1 MIMKP
6 IVEILEDKCNLSYSC
21 VRVCPVNA
29 IEIKVNKDYARV
41 IPERCIGCGECTSV
55 CPENAIVY
63 RDSKLES
70 KSILKSKHKKVAIV
84 APSISGE
91 FHDIADYRKFVQM
104 IKHLGFDYVNEVS
117 FGADIIALKYAE
129 LIKNF
134 KGKYYI
140 STACPVVVQH
150 IQKFQPEL
158 LDNLTPLVSPMI
170 ATAKIAR
177 NLYGDDIKIIYIG
190 PCIESKNEA
199 TLYDKDGKID
209 SVLTFQELRELFAE
223 FDIHQTTLEFSEF
236 DTPIGYKG
244 SLFPIAN
251 GILQAAN
258 ISEDLLEGLVITAEG
273 KSNILNATKQFN
285 SDIDT
290 IKKHFNLYFCEG
302 CLMGPGTTKGGE
314 KFIRRTRVTD
324 YANKRLGKFD
334 LNNWKKEIDK
344 FWNIDYSRK
353 FTANDQRIEAPTED
367 KIQEILKSIGK
378 DDRNTDLGC
387 NACGYNTCREFAIA
401 VAKGLAKT
409 DMCLTFTLRNRHDY
423 IKALKTTNEKL
434 AQTQKAL
441 KESEQLA
448 LKEKETAQEA
458 SDTIS
463 NMLQKLPS
471 GVVIIDKNLKII
483 QSNNSFIEML
493 GEEAKAIDEVIP
505 GLKGADLKTLL
516 PFIIYN
522 LFSNVFSTNNNIL
535 NRDIHIDD
543 KLLNL
548 SVFTIRKDKIVGA
561 VFRDMYSPEVR
572 KEEVMKRV
580 TDVIDKNLSMVQ
592 KIGFLLGEG
601 ASETEQML
609 NSIIELYKM
618 NKKEKQ

>member
-1 MIMKP
+1 MRP

-29 IEIKVNKDYARV
+29 IEVKVNKDYAHV

-55 CPENAIVY
+55 CPEDAIIY
-63 RDSKLES
+63 RDSKQET
-70 KSILKSKHKKVAIV
+70 KRILKTNHKKVAIV

-91 FHDIADYRKFVQM
+91 FHDITDYRKFVQM

-158 LDNLTPLVSPMI
+158 LDNLVPLVSPMI

-190 PCIESKNEA
+190 PCIENKNEA
-199 TLYDKDGKID
+199 LLYDDDGKID
-209 SVLTFQELRELFAE
+209 SVLTFQELRELFIE
-223 FDIHQTTLEFSEF
+223 FDIHETTLEFSEF

-244 SLFPIAN
+244 SLFPISN
-251 GILQAAN
+251 GLLQAAN
-258 ISEDLLEGLVITAEG
+258 ISENLLEGHVITAEG
-273 KSNILNATKQFN
+273 KSNILNATKQFH

-302 CLMGPGTTKGGE
+302 CLMGPGTTKGGK

-324 YANKRLGKFD
+324 YANKRLEKFD

-344 FWNIDYSRK
+344 FWNINYSRS
-353 FTANDQRIEAPTED
+353 FTANDQRIKTPTEE
-367 KIQEILKSIGK
+367 KIQEILKAIGK
-378 DDRNTDLGC
+378 ENKDSDLGC

-401 VAKGLAKT
+401 VAKGLAKI
-409 DMCLTFTLRNRHDY
+409 DMCLTFSLRNRHDY

-471 GVVIIDKNLKII
+471 GVVIIDKDLKII

-505 GLKGADLKTLL
+505 GLKSADLKTLL
-516 PFIIYN
+516 PFNIYN

-548 SVFTIRKDKIVGA
+548 SVFTIRKDKIAGA

-572 KEEVMKRV
+572 KEEVIKRV
-580 TDVIDKNLSMVQ
+580 GDVIDKNLAMVQ

-618 NKKEKQ
+618 NKKE

>member
-1 MIMKP
+1 MNP
-6 IVEILEDKCNLSYSC
+6 IVQIIKDKCNLSYSC

-29 IEIKVNKDYARV
+29 IEVKVNLDYANV
-41 IPERCIGCGECTSV
+41 IPERCIGCGQCTSV
-55 CPENAIVY
+55 CPENAIIY
-63 RDSKLES
+63 RDSKQQT
-70 KSILKSKHKKVAIV
+70 KDILKTDAKKIAIV

-91 FHDIADYRKFVQM
+91 FHDITDYRKFVQM
-104 IKHLGFDYVNEVS
+104 IKQLGFDYVNEVS

-150 IQKFQPEL
+150 IRKFQPEL
-158 LDNLTPLVSPMI
+158 LDNLAPLVSPMV
-170 ATAKIAR
+170 ATAKVVR
-177 NLYGDDIKIIYIG
+177 KQYGNDVKIIYIG

-199 TLYDKDGKID
+199 LEDKKEGEID
-209 SVLTFQELRELFAE
+209 SVLTFQELRELFIE
-223 FDIHQTTLEFSEF
+223 FKIDEKTLEFSEF
-236 DTPIGYKG
+236 DAPIGYKG
-244 SLFPIAN
+244 SLFPISN
-251 GILQAAN
+251 GLLQAAD
-258 ISEDLLEGLVITAEG
+258 ISEDLLTGNVITAEG
-273 KSNILNATKQFN
+273 KLNVINATKQFH
-285 SDIDT
+285 SGIET

-324 YANKRLGKFD
+324 YANKRLDNFD
-334 LNNWKKEIDK
+334 LEKWKKEIAK
-344 FWNIDYSRK
+344 FWDLDFSRTFK
-353 FTANDQRIEAPTED
+353 ADDQRIEAPTEE
-367 KIQEILKSIGK
+367 KILEILKAIGK
-378 DDRNTDLGC
+378 ESRDSDLGC

-401 VAKGLAKT
+401 VAKGLAKI
-409 DMCLTFTLRNRHDY
+409 DMCLTFSLRNRHEY

-448 LKEKETAQEA
+448 QKEKEAAKQA
-458 SDTIS
+458 SDTVS
-463 NMLQKLPS
+463 SMLQKIPS
-471 GVVIIDKNLKII
+471 GLVIIDKNLKIV

-493 GEEAKAIDEVIP
+493 GEEAKSVDEVIP
-505 GLKGADLKTLL
+505 GLVGADLKTLL
-516 PFIIYN
+516 PFSIYN
-522 LFSNVFSTNNNIL
+522 LFNNVFSTNNNIL

-548 SVFTIRKDKIVGA
+548 SIFTIRKDKIVGA

-572 KEEVMKRV
+572 KEEIIKRV
-580 TDVIDKNLSMVQ
+580 NDVIDKNLTMVQ

-618 NKKEKQ
+618 NNKVS